1 MSAISASSVGLTSY
15 LQGLSVTPDAQTA
28 QAATTSGASST
39 DPSANTQGVEGHHH
53 HHHHHG
59 GGGGGSFSKI
69 EQAVTSA
76 LQTAQEDGTADPNT
90 IIKDAI
96 TKVLQ
101 GSSQG
106 TSASTTPAT
115 ATDTD
120 ADTNAGATDQAAS
133 GSQGFTALLQS
144 LGVDPQ
150 QFHADF
156 VGAVQAAQGG
166 QVDPSTALQSFPP
179 GTTIDTTA

>member
-1 MSAISASSVGLTSY
+1 MSAISSTGISLSSFFQGVSVGS
-15 LQGLSVTPDAQTA
+15 DAQTA
-28 QAATTSGASST
+28 QSAATSST
-39 DPSANTQGVEGHHH
+39 DSTASPQEVKGD

-76 LQTAQEDGTADPNT
+76 LQSAQDDSSADPNS

-96 TKVLQ
+96 SQVLQ

-106 TSASTTPAT
+106 SSPSATGSSTGAS
-115 ATDTD
+115 AD
-120 ADTNAGATDQAAS
+120 ANTNSTATDQAA
-133 GSQGFTALLQS
+133 GSNQSFTSMLQS

-156 VGAVQAAQGG
+156 MSAVQAAQGG